1 MMRSES
7 KEIYGVNVFGLIAM
21 FKQLRKLWVIR
32 KLRRRWNDS
41 RRDLITC
48 RKFRHLNH
56 HADHFQVKQRYEH
69 IRLYVETHQ
78 QRGAI

>member
-1 MMRSES
+1 MSSES
-7 KEIYGVNVFGLIAM
+7 KEIYGVNVFGMIAM
-21 FKQLRKLWVIR
+21 FKQLRKWRTIR
-32 KLRRRWNDS
+32 KLRKRWNDS
-41 RRDLITC
+41 RRDLVTC

-56 HADHFQVKQRYEH
+56 HADYFQVKQRYKH